1 MPRVVQPGWRSRLRG
16 GPVTDRRGVGRTDPG
31 WEGPPAPGRLPAM
44 AVQPSAISVSGAS
57 VVLRHGQRA
66 GELHHRR
73 IAVAT
78 VVLALRVCVLATSAQ
93 PLRRPTFEPSHD
105 AELRRL

>member
-1 MPRVVQPGWRSRLRG
+1 MGSDAPIRVGKAL
-16 GPVTDRRGVGRTDPG
+16 
-31 WEGPPAPGRLPAM
+31 RLPVGSQAM